1 MPPAVLGAVSA
12 AVDLMYTDEMKQ
24 ARQAMFRRADY
35 LRRSLNEMGFD
46 TGKSET
52 MIVPLLVGET
62 ERTTEF
68 SMRLQEEGILGVAIR
83 PPTVP
88 RGTARIRLSLNAAHT
103 DADVEHL
110 IEAVRRI
117 SGR

>member
-1 MPPAVLGAVSA
+1 MLGAVDA
-12 AVDLMYTDEMKQ
+12 AIDLLRTDEMEQ
-24 ARQAMFRRADY
+24 ARAALFRRADA
-35 LRRSLNEMGFD
+35 LRKGLNEMGFD

-52 MIVPLLVGET
+52 MIVPLLIGET

-110 IEAVRRI
+110 LAAVRRI